1 MNRTLNNKSVLH
13 ERGMTMNASCIQTIW
28 SAEEKLI
35 NQEPL
40 KKSDYRALI
49 QLIHESYG
57 SVLPQ
62 RREVNNA
69 QEAEYLRKKSS
80 SEMTACF
87 FESKSQVIEKN
98 YGLSLTAF
106 SL

>member
-13 ERGMTMNASCIQTIW
+13 ERGMTMNASGIQTIW

-49 QLIHESYG
+49 Q
-57 SVLPQ
+57 
-62 RREVNNA
+62 
-69 QEAEYLRKKSS
+69 
-80 SEMTACF
+80 
-87 FESKSQVIEKN
+87 
-98 YGLSLTAF
+98 
-106 SL
+106 